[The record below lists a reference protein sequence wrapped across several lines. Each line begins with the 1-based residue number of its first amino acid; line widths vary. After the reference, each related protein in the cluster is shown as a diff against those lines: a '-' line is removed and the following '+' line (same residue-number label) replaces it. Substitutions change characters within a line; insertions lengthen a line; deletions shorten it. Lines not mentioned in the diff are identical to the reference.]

1 MSIKN
6 RYEIANKYYKNYV
19 ILILIKRKLY
29 IYQDNKLVDFKYI
42 NKLKESHINYIII
55 DNLEIYKKEYSDNK
69 YQEYYIKYKLNIILE
84 NILEKYRE
92 RIDTKWKEKL

>member
-84 NILEKYRE
+84 NILKKYRE
-92 RIDTKWKEKL
+92 RLL

>member
-29 IYQDNKLVDFKYI
+29 IYKDNKLVDFKYI
-42 NKLKESHINYIII
+42 NRLKENHINYIII

-69 YQEYYIKYKLNIILE
+69 YQEYYIKNKLNKILE
-84 NILEKYRE
+84 NILKKYRK
-92 RIDTKWKEKL
+92 RIDTK

>member
-84 NILEKYRE
+84 NILKKYRE
-92 RIDTKWKEKL
+92 RIDTK

>member
-92 RIDTKWKEKL
+92 RIDTK